1 MMTTAI
7 EQAPDVRVSED
18 ERGVTAQLSGDLTIS
33 NSAEVSAAVQRA
45 WEEKGRPR
53 RLVLDLQGVHHI
65 DSSGA
70 GALMEIRERLSQAN
84 SRLVVT
90 GLADGP
96 RKLLERTGILRLF
109 EARIM
114 ADDAGIILPASFR
127 QAERL
132 REHVVEGEPKRRRH
146 RVLWSLIWLCVIV
159 GGLIGI
165 GVAAWPTLQ
174 NYHAQLEQVPILSG
188 LMKAMDQ
195 RVGEVEQNIKERFT
209 AFESRLNGH
218 IRAERRRDIAADRR
232 AAELKSRLDAVEAAQ
247 RATDQRIGDLQQQL
261 EQQQQQQQ
269 SSTTEPPKG
278 GPQQ

>member
-53 RLVLDLQGVHHI
+53 RLVLDLQG
-65 DSSGA
+65 
-70 GALMEIRERLSQAN
+70 N
-84 SRLVVT
+84 SRLIVT

-109 EARIM
+109 ETRIM